1 MLKGSLPDP
10 SGVIGNVSIETEVV
24 MLPIVEGIV
33 VMIVDNSCE
42 DIIAMVE
49 DDSFAGIVVV
59 VEGSDVE
66 VVSVL

>member
-42 DIIAMVE
+42 DITVVVE
-49 DDSFAGIVVV
+49 GGIVVV